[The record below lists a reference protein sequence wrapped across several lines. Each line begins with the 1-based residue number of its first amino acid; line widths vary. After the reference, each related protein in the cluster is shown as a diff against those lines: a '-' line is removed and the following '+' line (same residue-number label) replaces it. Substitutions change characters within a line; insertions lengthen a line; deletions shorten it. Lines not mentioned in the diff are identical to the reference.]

1 MMVTLVVLFSACTI
15 TALAH
20 IAAVLTSAA
29 RRWRS
34 TGSTRAVSYVDQT
47 LLPWGEIG
55 IALLVFAAATIGAAS
70 ATGTIVE
77 LDVLT
82 AALVAFSTTV
92 AGAAVVHRL
101 AAWPA
106 ARRVVIMARVLAL
119 VVLPAVIG
127 ILFGY
132 VGPDVDQAHNP
143 TRFQGDGIERHSRAA
158 LLAGRQDFAA
168 ERKAVDVV
176 GALRNSAHGLV
187 APRRSRRCASRSIR
201 QRPSRTLCGRAV
213 FLE

>member
-1 MMVTLVVLFSACTI
+1 MKFTLIVLFSACTI

-20 IAAVLTSAA
+20 IVAVLTSAA

-34 TGSTRAVSYVDQT
+34 TGSTRAVSYVDQM

-55 IALLVFAAATIGAAS
+55 IALLVFAAATLGAAS

-77 LDVLT
+77 LDVL
-82 AALVAFSTTV
+82 AATLVAFSTTV

-106 ARRVVIMARVLAL
+106 ARRVVLLARVLAL

-127 ILFGY
+127 ILFGS
-132 VGPDVDQAHNP
+132 VGPEVDQAHDL
-143 TRFQGDGIERHSRAA
+143 THFQG
-158 LLAGRQDFAA
+158 
-168 ERKAVDVV
+168 
-176 GALRNSAHGLV
+176 
-187 APRRSRRCASRSIR
+187 SRRAEADTVRL
-201 QRPSRTLCGRAV
+201 P
-213 FLE
+213 

>member
-1 MMVTLVVLFSACTI
+1 MKFTLVVLFSACTI

-20 IAAVLTSAA
+20 IVAVLTSAA

-34 TGSTRAVSYVDQT
+34 TGSTRAVSYVDQM

-55 IALLVFAAATIGAAS
+55 IALLVFAATIGAAS

-106 ARRVVIMARVLAL
+106 PRAC
-119 VVLPAVIG
+119 
-127 ILFGY
+127 
-132 VGPDVDQAHNP
+132 GPHGSR
-143 TRFQGDGIERHSRAA
+143 TGSRRAA
-158 LLAGRQDFAA
+158 GRD
-168 ERKAVDVV
+168 RDSLRVRRPGGLP
-176 GALRNSAHGLV
+176 GA
-187 APRRSRRCASRSIR
+187 RSHAF
-201 QRPSRTLCGRAV
+201 PG
-213 FLE
+213 